1 MRQNIKNPYAVY
13 QVIYDLI
20 DIQDEDGIRQ
30 STLWAVKV
38 PARVPMKLFLTK
50 CIMFG

>member
-1 MRQNIKNPYAVY
+1 MTDSRDFKKEYG
-13 QVIYDLI
+13 LFL
-20 DIQDEDGIRQ
+20 R
-30 STLWAVKV
+30 V